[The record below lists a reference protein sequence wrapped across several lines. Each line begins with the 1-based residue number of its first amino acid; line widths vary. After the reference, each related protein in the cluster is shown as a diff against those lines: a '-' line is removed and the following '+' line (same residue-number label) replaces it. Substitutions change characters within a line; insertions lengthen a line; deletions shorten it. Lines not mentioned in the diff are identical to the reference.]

1 MQENQK
7 REIFFISRSAGIF
20 FFLAGLLVVYTYHV
34 FSGTNILAHIKSL
47 VLPPTF
53 DWRYLADKKKAKIA
67 YLAEEV
73 IK

>member
-20 FFLAGLLVVYTYHV
+20 FFSSWFVGGLYLSY
-34 FSGTNILAHIKSL
+34 ILLAHIKSL

-53 DWRYLADKKKAKIA
+53 D
-67 YLAEEV
+67 
-73 IK
+73 